1 MNMRSRLRSD
11 RPSHPRL
18 GIALTTISLA
28 LAWGCSTSHDR
39 LGVAVDDQPPP
50 AFVAEDAGI
59 DADDGGLVN
68 YCPSNKCPP
77 GWTTCPTSRFPCDVN
92 LLSDVNNCGA
102 CGSACPP
109 GVNETFS
116 CDNGACKMAC
126 GKNLDCDGI
135 VDNGCELFPVD
146 DKNCG
151 ACGKECKDPDKRC
164 VYQGE
169 FGISNVDCGC
179 PNGKASCDSSGI
191 CYDLESDDT
200 NCGTCGTQCD
210 PTNGGMPALPNAK
223 YGCGDG
229 QCGALKCT
237 GRFANCD
244 GKSEN
249 GCETSVVADDNCGA
263 CGFAC
268 PAGTACRVDS
278 NTLEPTCMCPTG
290 LTYCQDRCEGE
301 VCFGSC
307 VDLTT
312 DYTNCGACGA
322 YCGYLNGAPRTCA
335 FGSCEMRCRDGLAD
349 CNNSQSDGCE
359 VNTNS
364 DPRNCGGCGQVCDA
378 VAGQACVAGRCVVEP
393 CDQDAGEL
401 AR

>member
-1 MNMRSRLRSD
+1 M
-11 RPSHPRL
+11 
-18 GIALTTISLA
+18 TISLA
-28 LAWGCSTSHDR
+28 LAWGCSTAQDR
-39 LGVAVDDQPPP
+39 LGVAIDNQPPP
-50 AFVAEDAGI
+50 VFVTEDAGG
-59 DADDGGLVN
+59 DADASDFVN

-77 GWTTCPTSRFPCDVN
+77 GWTTCPTSLFPCDVN

-102 CGSACPP
+102 CGSTCPP
-109 GVNETFS
+109 GLNEKFS

-126 GKNLDCDGI
+126 EKHLDCDGI
-135 VDNGCELFPVD
+135 VDNGCEISPVD

-164 VYQGE
+164 VYQGQW
-169 FGISNVDCGC
+169 GNSPTDCGC
-179 PNGKASCDSSGI
+179 PDGKASCDASGQ
-191 CYDLESDDT
+191 CYDLKADDT
-200 NCGTCGTQCD
+200 NCGACGTQCD
-210 PTNGGMPALPNAK
+210 PTNGGKPALANAK

-229 QCGALKCT
+229 KCGALKCT

-244 GKSEN
+244 GNVEN
-249 GCETSVVADDNCGA
+249 GCETSIVADDNCGS
-263 CGFAC
+263 CGVVC
-268 PAGTACRVDS
+268 PAGTACRIDS
-278 NTLEPTCMCPTG
+278 ATSQPMCACPTG
-290 LTYCQDRCEGE
+290 LTYCQNHCEGD

-312 DYTNCGACGA
+312 DYANCGACGA
-322 YCGYLNGAPRTCA
+322 YCSYLNGTPRTCN
-335 FGSCEMRCRDGLAD
+335 FGSCEMRCREGQAD

-364 DPRNCGGCGQVCDA
+364 DPHNCGGCGQVCDA